1 MTAWME
7 NPKNQLR
14 AALFIWTYDL
24 IRFFVLFDT
33 LQAYNINP
41 WVFFVLDM
49 VTVPGYV
56 KGWTRLIGSLNQKV
70 QDVGTI
76 VQWSLITFF
85 SSTAPYLYSA
95 WAGRQSFPMFGWLI
109 LIIVT
114 VFPLVSIIKKI
125 SFKPKNN
132 KDLPSGYL

>member
-70 QDVGTI
+70 QDV
-76 VQWSLITFF
+76 
-85 SSTAPYLYSA
+85 
-95 WAGRQSFPMFGWLI
+95 
-109 LIIVT
+109 
-114 VFPLVSIIKKI
+114 
-125 SFKPKNN
+125 
-132 KDLPSGYL
+132 